1 MATIDSD
8 AVAVEDLLRR
18 RVMRD
23 RAYGFVDKWMTLIA
37 FALMIAFFWIARP
50 DAFGTY
56 SNLVS
61 ILDESSTIILLAVG
75 LTAVLSVAEF
85 DLAFPYLLN
94 LTCATTVLTMSSLH
108 AGTLAAIGVGIGV
121 GVVAGAIGGYFVALQ
136 RASSFIITLA
146 AGFVWTGL
154 ADGFTNSQSVSSGL
168 TNSFVALTSY
178 TWLGFT
184 DRTWIAAIFAV
195 LVWIVIKWTI
205 PGRYML
211 AVGSNAEASRLA
223 GLRVSWVRVL
233 AYAILGL
240 AVGITGVLL
249 MSQQAAYYPNVGNAF
264 FLAPYVAAFFGMSVL
279 GTHRFTVFGTVVG
292 ALFIGTLQVGLLI
305 LGASLFVGEL
315 IQGMVLLVILILIIR
330 PVRR

>member
-1 MATIDSD
+1 MAKKVDD
-8 AVAVEDLLRR
+8 ALVVDDLMRR
-18 RVMRD
+18 RIVRD

-37 FALMIAFFWIARP
+37 FAVMIAFFWIERP
-50 DAFGTY
+50 DAFGTF
-56 SNLVS
+56 SNLVA
-61 ILDESSTIILLAVG
+61 ILDESSTIILLGVG

-108 AGTLAAIGVGIGV
+108 GNTVEAIAVGVGV
-121 GVVAGAIGGYFVALQ
+121 GVVAGAIGGFFVSLQ

-154 ADGFTNSQSVSSGL
+154 ADGFTNSQSVSTGL
-168 TNSFVALTSY
+168 TNSFIALTSY
-178 TWLGFT
+178 TWWGFT

-195 LVWIVIKWTI
+195 LVWIVIKWTV

-211 AVGSNAEASRLA
+211 SVGSNAEASRLA
-223 GLRVSWVRVL
+223 GLRVSWVRIL
-233 AYAILGL
+233 AYSILGL

-279 GTHRFTVFGTVVG
+279 GAHRFTVFGTVVG

-315 IQGMVLLVILILIIR
+315 IQGFVLLVILILIIR